1 MHILEQNQI
10 LPVSIETL
18 WNFVQNP
25 ENLDH
30 ITPPDLK
37 FVIVNDVPEI
47 MFDGLIIEYQIT
59 VPLFG
64 KQQWVTEI
72 KHIIENRSFV
82 DEQRLG
88 PYRFWYH
95 YHQLSQE
102 ESGTKMFDQIYYEL
116 PYGPLGKVFHYL
128 TVNKTLKRIFDYRKE
143 TLSVMFGQQ

>member
-1 MHILEQNQI
+1 MHILEQTQI
-10 LPVSIETL
+10 LPVSIERL

-25 ENLDH
+25 KNLDP

-37 FVIVNDVPEI
+37 FLIVNEVPEI

-72 KHIIENRSFV
+72 KHIEENKSFV

-95 YHQLSQE
+95 YHQLTQE
-102 ESGTKMFDQIYYEL
+102 ESGTKMLDRVYYEL
-116 PYGPLGKVFHYL
+116 PYGLLGKVLHLL
-128 TVNKTLKRIFDYRKE
+128 TIQNTLKRIFDYRKE
-143 TLSVMFGQQ
+143 TLAVIFAQQ